1 MYTIKT
7 HPSSIQ
13 LITTSSMLYHGC
25 SLVYGVVFGIEDV
38 NISVKLLYT
47 SAVVQ
52 TSECEKISFLVDSG
66 YVKEIIMKS
75 IYFFDTK
82 H

>member
-1 MYTIKT
+1 
-7 HPSSIQ
+7 
-13 LITTSSMLYHGC
+13 MLYHGC